1 MSATMNTP
9 GTTHYQRTPGQRT
22 PARGWQPGPQ
32 GTDANAPTLLATA
45 GTTISLPRESELH
58 AQDDTASFCY
68 RLVSGC
74 IRTVKLMEDGRR
86 QVGAFLLAGD
96 WLGFDALDTHDFAAQ
111 AVTDIVV
118 QRYRRRDV
126 EALTE
131 RHPTMARWLRDMAG
145 RNLRKAYDRML
156 LLGRKTASERIT
168 TFLLEM
174 ARSQGTEHNVALP
187 MGRGDIA
194 DHLGLTVET
203 VSRMMAHLR
212 REGTITLDHHGVVLR
227 DRAALRHLSAAPR
240 H

>member
-9 GTTHYQRTPGQRT
+9 ETTPIRRT
-22 PARGWQPGPQ
+22 PALGWQPNPHGPD
-32 GTDANAPTLLATA
+32 TNAPALLATA
-45 GTTISLPRESELH
+45 TTTISLPRESELH
-58 AQDDTASFCY
+58 AQDDTAAFCY
-68 RLVSGC
+68 RLISGC

-86 QVGAFLLAGD
+86 QVGAFLFAGD
-96 WLGFDALDTHDFAAQ
+96 WLGFDALETHDFAAQ

-126 EALTE
+126 EALAE
-131 RHPTMARWLRDMAG
+131 RHPTMARWLREMAG
-145 RNLRKAYDRML
+145 RNLRQAYDRML

-174 ARSQGTEHNVALP
+174 VGRQGTDNNVALP
-187 MGRGDIA
+187 MGRSDIA

-203 VSRMMAHLR
+203 VCRMMTHLR
-212 REGTITLDHHGVVLR
+212 RQGTITLDQRGAVLR
-227 DRAALRHLSAAPR
+227 DRAALCQLSADPR